1 MTGGPKV
8 VLRGD
13 FLARAPNEKVDKAKK
28 LYLKGEKLIDIA
40 NQFGLSEGTV
50 RSWKSRYNWD
60 CNVAKEKCNVAK
72 KKKQKEKR
80 SVKEVQ
86 HVMEN
91 AELTDKQRLFCLHYI
106 KCFNATKAYQK
117 AYGCSCETAMVAGP
131 RMLGNVRVRNEIT
144 NLKQNR
150 YQREFLSEADIFQ
163 KYMDVAFADI
173 TDFLGF
179 GTEEVPVMALD
190 GPVKIKDPETGEEKT
205 LTKAINVVHFKSSN
219 EVDGS
224 ILSEVKQGKYGASIK
239 LADRMKALDWLSKH
253 MNIATDEQKA
263 RIEQIH
269 AQTELLKAK
278 AQADD
283 IEEAADDGFLEAL
296 KDTAASDWEDGSS
309 EED

>member
-1 MTGGPKV
+1 MSYEV
-8 VLRGD
+8 I

-40 NQFGLSEGTV
+40 NELELPEGTV
-50 RSWKSRYNWD
+50 RRWKKTYQWD
-60 CNVAKEKCNVAK
+60 SERSENNSERSVKTSVKKKKTVAKEV
-72 KKKQKEKR
+72 KQ
-80 SVKEVQ
+80 
-86 HVMEN
+86 VMEN
-91 AELTDKQRLFCLHYI
+91 TELTDKQRLFCLYYI

-117 AYGCSCETAMVAGP
+117 AYECSYEVAASASY
-131 RMLGNVRVRNEIT
+131 RMLANVGIRNEIQH
-144 NLKQNR
+144 LKQNR

-163 KYMDVAFADI
+163 KYMDIAFADI
-173 TDFLGF
+173 TDFLDF

-205 LTKAINVVHFKSSN
+205 LTKTVNVVHFKSSS

-224 ILSEVKQGKYGASIK
+224 ILAEVKQGKDGASIK
-239 LADRMKALDWLSKH
+239 LSDRMKALEWLSKH

-283 IEEAADDGFLEAL
+283 IEEAADDGFIEAL
-296 KDTAASDWEDGSS
+296 KGTAADDWEDGPD
-309 EED
+309 EEN

>member
-1 MTGGPKV
+1 MSYEV
-8 VLRGD
+8 I

-163 KYMDVAFADI
+163 KYMDIAFADI
-173 TDFLGF
+173 TDYLDF
-179 GTEEVPVMALD
+179 GTEEVPVMAIY

-205 LTKAINVVHFKSSN
+205 LTKTVNVVHFKASS

-224 ILSEVKQGKYGASIK
+224 ILAEVKQGKDGASIK
-239 LADRMKALDWLSKH
+239 LADRMKALEWLSKH

>member
-1 MTGGPKV
+1 M
-8 VLRGD
+8 
-13 FLARAPNEKVDKAKK
+13 ARAPNEKVDKAKK

-163 KYMDVAFADI
+163 KYMDIAFADI
-173 TDFLGF
+173 TDFLDF

-224 ILSEVKQGKYGASIK
+224 ILSEVKQGKDGASIK

>member
-1 MTGGPKV
+1 MSYEV
-8 VLRGD
+8 I

-28 LYLKGEKLIDIA
+28 LYLKGKKLIDIA

-117 AYGCSCETAMVAGP
+117 AYECRYEVAASASY
-131 RMLGNVRVRNEIT
+131 RMLDNVVIRNEIQH
-144 NLKQNR
+144 LKQNR

-163 KYMDVAFADI
+163 KYMDIAFADI
-173 TDFLGF
+173 TDFLDF
-179 GTEEVPVMALD
+179 GTEEVPVMALY

-205 LTKAINVVHFKSSN
+205 LTKTVNVVHFKSSN

-224 ILSEVKQGKYGASIK
+224 ILAEVKQGKDGASIK
-239 LADRMKALDWLSKH
+239 LADRMKALEWLSKH

-296 KDTAASDWEDGSS
+296 KGTAASDWEDGSS

>member
-1 MTGGPKV
+1 MSYEV
-8 VLRGD
+8 I

-163 KYMDVAFADI
+163 KYMDIAFADI
-173 TDFLGF
+173 TDFLDF
-179 GTEEVPVMALD
+179 GTEEVPVMAIY

-205 LTKAINVVHFKSSN
+205 LTKTVNAVYFKPSS

-224 ILSEVKQGKYGASIK
+224 ILAEVKQGKDGASIK
-239 LADRMKALDWLSKH
+239 LSDRMKALEWLSKH

>member
-1 MTGGPKV
+1 MSYEV
-8 VLRGD
+8 I

-117 AYGCSCETAMVAGP
+117 AYECSYEVAASASY
-131 RMLGNVRVRNEIT
+131 RMLDNVVIRNEIQH
-144 NLKQNR
+144 LKQNR
-150 YQREFLSEADIFQ
+150 YQREFLSESDIFQ
-163 KYMDVAFADI
+163 KYMDIAFADI
-173 TDFLGF
+173 TDYLDF
-179 GTEEVPVMALD
+179 GTEEVPVMAIY
-190 GPVKIKDPETGEEKT
+190 GPVKIKDPETGDEKT
-205 LTKAINVVHFKSSN
+205 LTKTVNVVHFKASS

-224 ILSEVKQGKYGASIK
+224 ILAEVKQGKDGASIK
-239 LADRMKALDWLSKH
+239 LSDRMKALEWLSKH

>member
-1 MTGGPKV
+1 MSYEV
-8 VLRGD
+8 I

-150 YQREFLSEADIFQ
+150 YQKEFLSEADIFQ
-163 KYMDVAFADI
+163 KYMDIAFADI
-173 TDFLGF
+173 TDFLDF
-179 GTEEVPVMALD
+179 GTEEVPVIALD

-205 LTKAINVVHFKSSN
+205 LTKTVNVVHFKPSS

-224 ILSEVKQGKYGASIK
+224 ILSEVKQGKDGASIK
-239 LADRMKALDWLSKH
+239 LSDRMKALEWLSKH

-296 KDTAASDWEDGSS
+296 KGTAASDWEDGSS

>member
-1 MTGGPKV
+1 MSYEV
-8 VLRGD
+8 I

-163 KYMDVAFADI
+163 KYMDIAFADI
-173 TDFLGF
+173 TDFLDF
-179 GTEEVPVMALD
+179 GTEEVLVMALD

-205 LTKAINVVHFKSSN
+205 LTKTVNVVHFKPSR

-224 ILSEVKQGKYGASIK
+224 ILSEVKQGKDGASIK
-239 LADRMKALDWLSKH
+239 LADRMKALEWLSKH

-309 EED
+309 EEN

>member
-1 MTGGPKV
+1 V
-8 VLRGD
+8 I

-117 AYGCSCETAMVAGP
+117 AYECSYEVAASASY
-131 RMLGNVRVRNEIT
+131 RMLDNVVIRNEIQH
-144 NLKQNR
+144 LKQNR

-163 KYMDVAFADI
+163 KYMDIAFADI
-173 TDFLGF
+173 TDFLDF
-179 GTEEVPVMALD
+179 GTEEVPVMALY

-205 LTKAINVVHFKSSN
+205 LTKTVNVVHFKSSN

-224 ILSEVKQGKYGASIK
+224 ILAEVKQGKDGASIK
-239 LADRMKALDWLSKH
+239 LADRMKALEWLSKH

-296 KDTAASDWEDGSS
+296 KGTAASDWEDGSS

>member
-1 MTGGPKV
+1 MSYEV
-8 VLRGD
+8 I

-86 HVMEN
+86 RVMEN

-163 KYMDVAFADI
+163 KYMDIAFADI
-173 TDFLGF
+173 TDFLDF

-190 GPVKIKDPETGEEKT
+190 GPVKIKDPETGEEKM
-205 LTKAINVVHFKSSN
+205 LTKTVNTVYFKPSS

-224 ILSEVKQGKYGASIK
+224 ILAEVKQGKDGASIK
-239 LADRMKALDWLSKH
+239 LADRMKALEWLSKH

>member
-1 MTGGPKV
+1 MSYEV
-8 VLRGD
+8 I

-163 KYMDVAFADI
+163 KYMDIAFADI
-173 TDFLGF
+173 TDFLDF

-205 LTKAINVVHFKSSN
+205 LTKTVNTVYFKPSS

-224 ILSEVKQGKYGASIK
+224 ILAEVKQGKDGASIK
-239 LADRMKALDWLSKH
+239 LADRMKALEWLSKH

-278 AQADD
+278 AQTDD

>member
-1 MTGGPKV
+1 MSYEV
-8 VLRGD
+8 I

-60 CNVAKEKCNVAK
+60 CNVAKEKCNVAI

-150 YQREFLSEADIFQ
+150 YQKEFLSEADIFQ
-163 KYMDVAFADI
+163 KYMDIAFADI
-173 TDFLGF
+173 TDFLDF

-190 GPVKIKDPETGEEKT
+190 VPVKIKDPETGEEKT
-205 LTKAINVVHFKSSN
+205 LTKTVNVVHFKSSN

-224 ILSEVKQGKYGASIK
+224 ILAEVKQGKDGASIK
-239 LADRMKALDWLSKH
+239 LADRMKALEWLSKH

>member
-1 MTGGPKV
+1 MSYEV
-8 VLRGD
+8 I

-150 YQREFLSEADIFQ
+150 YQKEFLSEADIFQ
-163 KYMDVAFADI
+163 KYMDIAFADI
-173 TDFLGF
+173 TDFLDF

-190 GPVKIKDPETGEEKT
+190 GPEKIKDPETGEEKT
-205 LTKAINVVHFKSSN
+205 LTKTVNVVHFKPSS

-224 ILSEVKQGKYGASIK
+224 ILSEVKQGKDGASIK
-239 LADRMKALDWLSKH
+239 LSDRMKALEWLSKH

-296 KDTAASDWEDGSS
+296 KGTAASDWEDGSS

>member
-1 MTGGPKV
+1 MSYEV
-8 VLRGD
+8 I

-117 AYGCSCETAMVAGP
+117 AYECSYEVAASASY
-131 RMLGNVRVRNEIT
+131 RMLANVGIRNEIQH
-144 NLKQNR
+144 LKQNR

-163 KYMDVAFADI
+163 KYMDIAFADI
-173 TDFLGF
+173 TDYLDF
-179 GTEEVPVMALD
+179 GTEEVPVMAIY

-205 LTKAINVVHFKSSN
+205 LTKTVNVVHFKASS

-224 ILSEVKQGKYGASIK
+224 ILAEVKQGKDGASIK
-239 LADRMKALDWLSKH
+239 LADRMKALEWLSKH

>member
-1 MTGGPKV
+1 MSYEV
-8 VLRGD
+8 I

-163 KYMDVAFADI
+163 KYMDIAFADI
-173 TDFLGF
+173 TDFLDF

-205 LTKAINVVHFKSSN
+205 LTKTVNVVHFKPSS

-224 ILSEVKQGKYGASIK
+224 ILSEVKQGKDGASIK
-239 LADRMKALDWLSKH
+239 LSDRMKALEWLSKH
-253 MNIATDEQKA
+253 MNIDTDEQKA

-296 KDTAASDWEDGSS
+296 KGTAASDWEDGSS

>member
-1 MTGGPKV
+1 MSYEV
-8 VLRGD
+8 I

-163 KYMDVAFADI
+163 KYMDIAFADI
-173 TDFLGF
+173 TDFLDF
-179 GTEEVPVMALD
+179 GTEEVPVMALY

-205 LTKAINVVHFKSSN
+205 LTKTVNVVHFKPSS

-224 ILSEVKQGKYGASIK
+224 ILSEVKQGKDGASIK
-239 LADRMKALDWLSKH
+239 LADRMKALEWLSKH

-263 RIEQIH
+263 RIEQIR

-283 IEEAADDGFLEAL
+283 IEESADDGFIEAL
-296 KDTAASDWEDGSS
+296 NVTAADDWEDGPD
-309 EED
+309 EEN

>member
-1 MTGGPKV
+1 MSYEV
-8 VLRGD
+8 I

-117 AYGCSCETAMVAGP
+117 AYGCSYETAMVAGP

-150 YQREFLSEADIFQ
+150 YQKEFLSEADIFQ
-163 KYMDVAFADI
+163 KYMDIAFADI
-173 TDFLGF
+173 TDFLDF

-190 GPVKIKDPETGEEKT
+190 GTVKIKDPETGEEKT
-205 LTKAINVVHFKSSN
+205 LTKTVNVVHFKPSS

-224 ILSEVKQGKYGASIK
+224 ILSEVKQGKDGASIK
-239 LADRMKALDWLSKH
+239 LSDRMKALEWLSKH

-296 KDTAASDWEDGSS
+296 KGTAASDWEDGSS

>member
-1 MTGGPKV
+1 MSYEV
-8 VLRGD
+8 I

-163 KYMDVAFADI
+163 KYMDIAFADI
-173 TDFLGF
+173 TDYLDF
-179 GTEEVPVMALD
+179 GTEEVPVMAIY

-205 LTKAINVVHFKSSN
+205 LTKIVNTVYFKPSS

-224 ILSEVKQGKYGASIK
+224 ILAEVKQGKDGASIK
-239 LADRMKALDWLSKH
+239 LADRMKALEWLSKH

-283 IEEAADDGFLEAL
+283 IEEAADDGFIEAL
-296 KDTAASDWEDGSS
+296 KGTAADDWEDGPD
-309 EED
+309 EEN

>member
-1 MTGGPKV
+1 MSYEV
-8 VLRGD
+8 I

-163 KYMDVAFADI
+163 KYMDIAFADI
-173 TDFLGF
+173 TDYLDF
-179 GTEEVPVMALD
+179 GTEEVPVMALY
-190 GPVKIKDPETGEEKT
+190 GPVKIKDPETVEEKT
-205 LTKAINVVHFKSSN
+205 LTKTVNVVHFKSSN

-224 ILSEVKQGKYGASIK
+224 ILAEVKQGKDGASIK
-239 LADRMKALDWLSKH
+239 LADRMKALEWLSKH

-269 AQTELLKAK
+269 AQTGLLKAK

>member
-1 MTGGPKV
+1 MSYEV
-8 VLRGD
+8 I

-40 NQFGLSEGTV
+40 NELELPEGTV
-50 RSWKSRYNWD
+50 RRWKKTYQWD
-60 CNVAKEKCNVAK
+60 SERSEKNSERSVKTSVKKKKTVAKE
-72 KKKQKEKR
+72 
-80 SVKEVQ
+80 VK

-91 AELTDKQRLFCLHYI
+91 TELTDKQRLFCLHYI

-117 AYGCSCETAMVAGP
+117 AYECSYEVAASASY
-131 RMLGNVRVRNEIT
+131 RMLDNVRIRNEIQH
-144 NLKQNR
+144 LKQNR

-163 KYMDVAFADI
+163 KYMDIAFADI
-173 TDFLGF
+173 TDFLDF
-179 GTEEVPVMALD
+179 GTEEVPVMTLY

-205 LTKAINVVHFKSSN
+205 LTKTINVVHFKPSN

-224 ILSEVKQGKYGASIK
+224 ILSEVKQGKDGASIK
-239 LADRMKALDWLSKH
+239 LADRMKALEWLSKH

-283 IEEAADDGFLEAL
+283 IEEAADDGFIEAL
-296 KDTAASDWEDGSS
+296 KGTAADDWEDGPD
-309 EED
+309 EES

>member
-1 MTGGPKV
+1 MSYEV
-8 VLRGD
+8 I

-163 KYMDVAFADI
+163 KYMDIAFADI
-173 TDFLGF
+173 TDFLDF
-179 GTEEVPVMALD
+179 GTEEVPVMALY

-205 LTKAINVVHFKSSN
+205 LTKTVNTVYFKPSS

-224 ILSEVKQGKYGASIK
+224 ILAEVKQGKDGASIK
-239 LADRMKALDWLSKH
+239 LSDRMKALEWLSKH

-263 RIEQIH
+263 RIEHIH